1 MDYTQYGDPDPGSYL
16 NLDPSS
22 PRAAAISIAI
32 MIALAA
38 IFLTVLKRSG
48 FRAMVAVGRS

>member
-1 MDYTQYGDPDPGSYL
+1 MDFTHYGDPDPGSYV

-22 PRAAAISIAI
+22 PKAAAISIAI

-38 IFLTVLKRSG
+38 IFLALLKRSG